1 MLQPESARL
10 PRRVAG
16 CRYIYELLDPRTGES
31 RYVGL
36 TADPAERLWSHRSSS
51 GHGSK
56 ALRAWR
62 EGLTLAGHEVEM
74 RILAGPIPD
83 ASAKRAE
90 RHWIER
96 RVVAGHALLNT
107 RPGGSLG
114 AMEVTWTRAVC
125 EQRIVE
131 FIDETGLARYPT
143 ARELIAN
150 GLSTACKVLGSCDG
164 HAALA
169 QRLSLPRAQRDWSDD
184 ADLDGA
190 LRDLAAG
197 VGIGAYPS
205 QDEFYAHGLGGA
217 YTAVARRDGGHA
229 AYAERL
235 DLKRKVN
242 SWTENE
248 LVEVVLGLIE
258 RLELDRYPSIREF
271 HMNGHYG
278 AAQAIGQRW
287 GGHQRFSQLV
297 GYPRT
302 TAKPHRG
309 PDDLQEA
316 VRTLVEKLALSRY
329 PTQREFNE
337 HGLGGVYQAID
348 RIDCGHAGVSRTL
361 GLKRFTSKGRWNERE
376 ARYAVVKALAE
387 RLGIDRYPTRR
398 EFLEAGLN
406 GAYQAIGKH
415 PGGHEA
421 CARTLGLRR
430 LRAVPHTEEGLMQ
443 SVLSLIGLLGLDHYP
458 SQSEFNENQL
468 SGVESAIRKG
478 VGHAAFAQK
487 LGLARAGV
495 AGWRGRGAYVASAGW
510 PEKRVVALMT
520 QCPLPGLHGAPRPAT
535 S

>member
-1 MLQPESARL
+1 MSLSSLLPSESARL

-36 TADPAERLWSHRSSS
+36 TADPAERLWNHRSST

-62 EGLTLAGHEVEM
+62 EELTLAGREVEL

-83 ASAKRAE
+83 ASAKRSE

-96 RVVAGHALLNT
+96 RVVAGHSLLNT

-184 ADLDGA
+184 ADLDDA
-190 LRDLAAG
+190 VRELAAR

-205 QDEFYAHGLGGA
+205 QDQFYAHGLGGA

-235 DLKRKVN
+235 DLKREVN

-258 RLELDRYPSIREF
+258 KLELDRYPSIREF
-271 HMNGHYG
+271 HMNGHSG

-302 TAKPHRG
+302 TATPPRG
-309 PDDLQEA
+309 PCVMQEA
-316 VRTLVEKLALSRY
+316 VRALVEQLALSRY

-348 RIDCGHAGVSRTL
+348 RIDGGHGGVAQRL
-361 GLKRFTSKGRWNERE
+361 GLKRFASKGRWNERE
-376 ARYAVVKALAE
+376 ARYAVARDLAE
-387 RLGIDRYPTRR
+387 KIDIDRYPTRR
-398 EFLEAGLN
+398 EFLDAGLN

-415 PGGHEA
+415 PGGHDA

-430 LRAVPHTEEGLMQ
+430 RRLVPYTEEN
-443 SVLSLIGLLGLDHYP
+443 LIHCVRALIHQLDLGRYP
-458 SQSEFNENQL
+458 SQREFNENGL

-478 VGHAAFAQK
+478 AGHAAFAQK
-487 LGLARAGV
+487 LRLPR
-495 AGWRGRGAYVASAGW
+495 ASAAG
-510 PEKRVVALMT
+510 
-520 QCPLPGLHGAPRPAT
+520 PRDRCA
-535 S
+535 

>member
-1 MLQPESARL
+1 MSLSSLLPPESARL

-36 TADPAERLWSHRSSS
+36 TAEPAERLWSHRSSS

-62 EGLTLAGHEVEM
+62 KELTLTGHEVEM
-74 RILAGPIPD
+74 RILAGPVPD

-96 RVVAGHALLNT
+96 RVVAGHALLNA

-114 AMEVTWTRAVC
+114 AMDVTWTRAVC

-131 FIDETGLARYPT
+131 FIDETGRLRYPT

-169 QRLSLPRAQRDWSDD
+169 QRLWLRRAQRDWSDD
-184 ADLDGA
+184 ADLDA
-190 LRDLAAG
+190 AVRELAAR

-205 QDEFYAHGLGGA
+205 QNEFYAHGLGGA

-258 RLELDRYPSIREF
+258 KLELDRYPSIREF

-302 TAKPHRG
+302 TATPHRG
-309 PDDLQEA
+309 PGDLQEA
-316 VRTLVEKLALSRY
+316 VRALVEQLALSRY

-348 RIDCGHAGVSRTL
+348 RIDGGHGGVARRL
-361 GLKRFTSKGRWNERE
+361 GLKRFTSKGRWSERE
-376 ARYAVVKALAE
+376 ARYAVVTDLAE
-387 RLGIDRYPTRR
+387 LLGIDRYPTRR

-406 GAYQAIGKH
+406 GAYQAIGKY
-415 PGGHEA
+415 PGGHDA
-421 CARTLGLRR
+421 CARTLGMRR
-430 LRAVPHTEEGLMQ
+430 LRVVPYTEKNLIESVQ
-443 SVLSLIGLLGLDHYP
+443 SLVARLGLHRYP
-458 SQSEFNENQL
+458 SQREFNENHL

-478 VGHAAFAQK
+478 AGHAAFAQK
-487 LGLARAGV
+487 LGLPR
-495 AGWRGRGAYVASAGW
+495 ASAAGMLD
-510 PEKRVVALMT
+510 RSA
-520 QCPLPGLHGAPRPAT
+520 
-535 S
+535 